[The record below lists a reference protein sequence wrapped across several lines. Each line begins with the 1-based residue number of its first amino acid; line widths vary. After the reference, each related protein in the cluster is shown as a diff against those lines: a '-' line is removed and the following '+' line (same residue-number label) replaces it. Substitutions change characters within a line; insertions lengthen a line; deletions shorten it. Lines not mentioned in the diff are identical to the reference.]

1 MILSVSDQTA
11 PALHLEMLRQTYK
24 GQLIGRYIES
34 FEQDAKRKYAA
45 ERQSGATGISSGQT
59 DASYDQRLLAG
70 LSDVQRKAL
79 MAGLEALL
87 AGKS

>member
-1 MILSVSDQTA
+1 MILSVSDQTT

-34 FEQDAKRKYAA
+34 FEQDAQRNCVA
-45 ERQSGATGISSGQT
+45 ERQPAGSDISSSQT

-87 AGKS
+87 AGRN